1 MFHVREWLLTFP
13 RGKPHPYSR
22 PCPRENESGSGDCLS
37 WLKCGPAACSL
48 RFMEAMHRIICS
60 KLLVLIRLAII
71 VSLVGYTMPNV
82 YAAMHGTAYS
92 GTGEVVA
99 DDHHSGSHDH
109 GATAKIA
116 DAGHH
121 AADAD
126 DGDPGKQFKKNC
138 CQDFCF
144 SVALPSHCQDFLT
157 LAASAT
163 LRFFD
168 DTRVHGTRPS
178 LHRPPNI

>member
-1 MFHVREWLLTFP
+1 
-13 RGKPHPYSR
+13 
-22 PCPRENESGSGDCLS
+22 
-37 WLKCGPAACSL
+37 
-48 RFMEAMHRIICS
+48 MEAMHRIICS